1 MASIGEFDPL
11 NTRVPAT
18 KIEVTVSCRSLLD
31 VDTFSKSDPV
41 VVLYLQAVG
50 TKEWR
55 ESGRTEVID
64 NTRNPDFVR
73 KFVLDFFFEEKQN
86 LRFDVYN
93 VDSRSCNISKHDFL
107 GQTFCTLGEIIG
119 STGGRMERTLS
130 FLETSRQ
137 KGLQYFGIP
146 GKKCGVIIFA
156 AEELSNCRDIAT
168 MQLCA
173 NKLDKKDFFGKSD
186 PFLVFYR
193 SNEDGTFTICHKT
206 EVIKNTLNP
215 AWQPFTIPVR
225 ALCNGD
231 YDRTVKIDVYDWD
244 RDGSHDFIG
253 EFTTSYRELSRGQN
267 QFNVYEVL
275 NPKKKGKKKKY
286 VNSGTVT
293 LLSFKVESEYTFVD
307 FIRGGTQ
314 LNFTVAI
321 DFTASNGNPSQPTSL
336 HYMSP
341 YQMNAYAMALKAVGE
356 IIQDYDS
363 DKLFPAYGFGAK
375 LPPDGKISHGF
386 PLSGDAE
393 NPNCVGIE
401 GVLEAYFQSLRTVQL
416 YGPTNFAPVIN
427 KVANCAAEIT
437 DGSQYFVLLM
447 ITDGVI
453 SDMVQTKEAVVNA
466 SGLPLSIIIVG
477 VGPAEFDAMEE
488 LDGDEVRV
496 SSRGRLAERDIVQFV
511 PFRDYIDRSGN
522 QVLSMAR
529 LAKDVL
535 AEIPDQLLSF
545 MKSRGVEPRPAL
557 SSSPLPELHR
567 HI

>member
-1 MASIGEFDPL
+1 MGI
-11 NTRVPAT
+11 
-18 KIEVTVSCRSLLD
+18 LLW
-31 VDTFSKSDPV
+31 VDG
-41 VVLYLQAVG
+41 VG
-50 TKEWR
+50 
-55 ESGRTEVID
+55 
-64 NTRNPDFVR
+64 
-73 KFVLDFFFEEKQN
+73 
-86 LRFDVYN
+86 
-93 VDSRSCNISKHDFL
+93 
-107 GQTFCTLGEIIG
+107 
-119 STGGRMERTLS
+119 
-130 FLETSRQ
+130 
-137 KGLQYFGIP
+137 GIP
-146 GKKCGVIIFA
+146 GKKCGTIILT

-215 AWQPFTIPVR
+215 VWQPFTIPVR

-231 YDRTVKIDVYDWD
+231 YDRTVKVDVYDWD

-253 EFTTSYRELSRGQN
+253 EFTTSYRELSRGQS

-321 DFTASNGNPSQPTSL
+321 DFTASNGNPAQPTSL

-341 YQMNAYAMALKAVGE
+341 YQMNTYAMALKAVGE

-375 LPPDGKISHGF
+375 LPPDGKISHAF
-386 PLSGDAE
+386 PLNGNSED
-393 NPNCVGIE
+393 PNCVGIE
-401 GVLEAYFQSLRTVQL
+401 EVLEAYFQSLRKVQL

-427 KVANCAAEIT
+427 QVARAAQDVT

-466 SGLPLSIIIVG
+466 SALPMSIIIVG

-496 SSRGRLAERDIVQFV
+496 SSRGRFAERDIVQFV

-522 QVLSMAR
+522 QILSMAR

-545 MKSRGVEPRPAL
+545 MKSKEIEPRPAPPATNMPNKP
-557 SSSPLPELHR
+557 PLNMR
-567 HI
+567 I

>member
-1 MASIGEFDPL
+1 MMASIGEFDPL

-18 KIEVTVSCRSLLD
+18 KIEVTVSCSWNCFYFNPHFHLSLL
-31 VDTFSKSDPV
+31 SASLPV
-41 VVLYLQAVG
+41 VVLYVQGVG

-55 ESGRTEVID
+55 EFGRTEVID

-119 STGGRMERTLS
+119 STGGRLERTLS
-130 FLETSRQ
+130 VQNTRPGKTSPC
-137 KGLQYFGIP
+137 GIP
-146 GKKCGVIIFA
+146 GKKCGVIILA

-215 AWQPFTIPVR
+215 VWQPFTIPVR

-231 YDRTVKIDVYDWD
+231 YDRTVKVDVYDWD

-267 QFNVYEVL
+267 QFNVYEVKNMCFYFL
-275 NPKKKGKKKKY
+275 
-286 VNSGTVT
+286 SIQHCLSVT

-307 FIRGGTQ
+307 FIR
-314 LNFTVAI
+314 
-321 DFTASNGNPSQPTSL
+321 NPSQPTSL

-375 LPPDGKISHGF
+375 LPPDGKISHAF
-386 PLSGDAE
+386 PLNGDSDQ
-393 NPNCVGIE
+393 PNCVGIE

-466 SGLPLSIIIVG
+466 ASLPLSIIIVG

-545 MKSRGVEPRPAL
+545 MKSRGIEPRPAL
-557 SSSPLPELHR
+557 SSSPLPALHQ

>member
-1 MASIGEFDPL
+1 MATIGDFDPL
-11 NTRVPAT
+11 NSTVPAT
-18 KIEVTVSCRSLLD
+18 KIEITVSCRNLLD
-31 VDTFSKSDPV
+31 MDTFSKSDPV
-41 VVLYLQAVG
+41 VVLYIQGLG

-55 ESGRTEVID
+55 EFGRTEVID
-64 NTRNPDFVR
+64 NTLNPDFVR

-93 VDSRSCNISKHDFL
+93 VDTRSSNLSKHKDFL
-107 GQTFCTLGEIIG
+107 GQMFCTLGEIIG
-119 STGGRMERTLS
+119 STGSRLERTLS
-130 FLETSRQ
+130 
-137 KGLQYFGIP
+137 
-146 GKKCGVIIFA
+146 
-156 AEELSNCRDIAT
+156 
-168 MQLCA
+168 
-173 NKLDKKDFFGKSD
+173 
-186 PFLVFYR
+186 
-193 SNEDGTFTICHKT
+193 
-206 EVIKNTLNP
+206 
-215 AWQPFTIPVR
+215 
-225 ALCNGD
+225 
-231 YDRTVKIDVYDWD
+231 TVKVDVYDWD

-253 EFTTSYRELSRGQN
+253 EFTTSYRELSRGQS

-275 NPKKKGKKKKY
+275 NHKKKGKKKKY

-293 LLSFKVESEYTFVD
+293 LLSFKVDSECTFVD

-375 LPPDGKISHGF
+375 LPPDGKISHAF
-386 PLSGDAE
+386 PLNSNAE
-393 NPNCVGIE
+393 NPNCVAIE

-416 YGPTNFAPVIN
+416 YGPTNFAPVISQ
-427 KVANCAAEIT
+427 VARCAAEVT
-437 DGSQYFVLLM
+437 DGSQFFVLLM

-453 SDMVQTKEAVVNA
+453 SDMDQTKEAVVNA
-466 SGLPLSIIIVG
+466 AGLPMSIIIVG

-496 SSRGRLAERDIVQFV
+496 SSRGRSAERDIVQFV
-511 PFRDYIDRSGN
+511 PFRDYMDRSGN
-522 QVLSMAR
+522 SVLSMAR

-535 AEIPDQLLSF
+535 AEIPEQLLSF
-545 MKSRGVEPRPAL
+545 MKSRGLEPRP
-557 SSSPLPELHR
+557 PLPATSDPPSMSTSTPAPKQSKAHA
-567 HI
+567 